1 MNRLI
6 ISMFAIGMAFTTIAG
21 ACDTEPQT
29 TKGSCAY
36 AYRLKMAGKTIRQR
50 SWKRRSSAKLTSAGL
65 SQQLIRWLD
74 TSTTGIQ
81 KNVVSVTLATAIFG
95 LTSSALLGIRTR
107 SKSLSPDSLWRS
119 LTSFAMKELR
129 TRSS

>member
-36 AYRLKMAGKTIRQR
+36 AYRLKMAGKTIKAKKLEAKIQCEADEC
-50 SWKRRSSAKLTSAGL
+50 WAKSAAHQMAGYL
-65 SQQLIRWLD
+65 YNWNTEECGECD
-74 TSTTGIQ
+74 TCDCNLWTDVKCIAWDQNKVEVPVTG
-81 KNVVSVTLATAIFG
+81 
-95 LTSSALLGIRTR
+95 
-107 SKSLSPDSLWRS
+107 
-119 LTSFAMKELR
+119 FAMEVFDVLR
-129 TRSS
+129 NEGAKN